1 MVQAMRVYL
10 TVDGNTSCPT
20 DFLPVGISH
29 YQTMNTVASLSPCL
43 IAGIASTARKDLQ
56 ARSQDHA

>member
-1 MVQAMRVYL
+1 MQAQKRGAFAAMVQAMRVYL

-29 YQTMNTVASLSPCL
+29 YQTMNTVTSHCTLFV
-43 IAGIASTARKDLQ
+43 
-56 ARSQDHA
+56 